1 MSLDAPSVM
10 LSRLVPR
17 AFARHLQVLYSFSD
31 QTISEG
37 IFEIKISPGI
47 MLIVCNKV
55 DETSIPLHLL
65 SIETGET
72 LRTLKQPIKRGKKVD
87 IIEQFNEKL
96 MLKQEGSPL
105 LIVDLLTNS
114 VVKVKDTFFK
124 TPSACVTHTHTHT
137 SLRHNHARTHARAHP
152 SYTASSPQ
160 NFLDGVTDGRV
171 TLGSIP
177 AQLHLPLREPVLPR
191 LQGQRGDRVELSRRA
206 DRRV

>member
-1 MSLDAPSVM
+1 MRANARAREARMSLDAPNVM
-10 LSRLVPR
+10 LSRMVPR

-124 TPSACVTHTHTHT
+124 TPSACVTHTHTHVASPQPRT
-137 SLRHNHARTHARAHP
+137 HARTHAP
-152 SYTASSPQ
+152 EPYSFQ
-160 NFLDGVTDGRV
+160 
-171 TLGSIP
+171 P
-177 AQLHLPLREPVLPR
+177 AKLP
-191 LQGQRGDRVELSRRA
+191 
-206 DRRV
+206 

>member
-10 LSRLVPR
+10 LSRMVPR

-137 SLRHNHARTHARAHP
+137 HTHTSLHTTTHARTHARTRAIQLP
-152 SYTASSPQ
+152 ARKTSLMVSPTA
-160 NFLDGVTDGRV
+160 V
-171 TLGSIP
+171 
-177 AQLHLPLREPVLPR
+177 
-191 LQGQRGDRVELSRRA
+191 
-206 DRRV
+206 